1 MRNNEQRVSV
11 APISIYLYNLRF
23 LELCFVAKVSFLLVW
38 LQVSIEQSCCGD
50 RFFSYCSCCILMR
63 IGQLKFCVVYC
74 FPFLIFALCANRK
87 KAHCFFLSVFRMKTK
102 GKVFPFSWMLYG
114 YRTCWSWSLWRGLAW
129 AWSSECCHI
138 WSLAWCVDCLY
149 NLLGNEEVV
158 WCLLILWH

>member
-63 IGQLKFCVVYC
+63 IGQLKFCMVCC
-74 FPFLIFALCANRK
+74 FPFFIFALCANRK
-87 KAHCFFLSVFRMKTK
+87 KAHCFFFFYLFSEWKQKEKF
-102 GKVFPFSWMLYG
+102 FPFLECYMDIELVG
-114 YRTCWSWSLWRGLAW
+114 HGL
-129 AWSSECCHI
+129 S
-138 WSLAWCVDCLY
+138 
-149 NLLGNEEVV
+149 GVV
-158 WCLLILWH
+158 WHGLGQVSAAIYEVWLDVLIVCTIC